1 MNPAMCKKEFLYSWF
16 LNIIQT
22 LLDKVGFSQECKV
35 GIIFENQLVLF
46 IIITKLRNH
55 GITLQSWV
63 KAFYK
68 VQKALSKWIE
78 GNFFNI
84 IKGFIKY
91 LVVTSYLR
99 IYCWTLP
106 PLARSAPRWGCMY
119 ALTTIQTCIWGTSR
133 SSRLERVKYNCL
145 FTNDMSTYKK
155 NPKD

>member
-46 IIITKLRNH
+46 TIITKLRNH

-68 VQKALSKWIE
+68 IHKSSQQMNRRELFQHNKGIYKIPS
-78 GNFFNI
+78 GNIF
-84 IKGFIKY
+84 KGLLLNTPPTRKICTEMRMY
-91 LVVTSYLR
+91 VCSYHYSNLYLR
-99 IYCWTLP
+99 Y
-106 PLARSAPRWGCMY
+106 
-119 ALTTIQTCIWGTSR
+119 
-133 SSRLERVKYNCL
+133 
-145 FTNDMSTYKK
+145 
-155 NPKD
+155 